1 MSKEL
6 TEYIDKELG
15 NLERSMVAA
24 PNRDYLEQFAKAN
37 HGNMDLLLMQ
47 MSMNAGYKMAMENV
61 NKRIKEHLKG

>member
-6 TEYIDKELG
+6 KKYIDKELG

-24 PNRDYLEQFAKAN
+24 PDRDYLEKFAKAN

-47 MSMNAGYKMAMENV
+47 MSMNAGYRMAMENV
-61 NKRIKEHLKG
+61 SAKIKEI

>member
-6 TEYIDKELG
+6 TKYINKELN

-24 PNRDYLEQFAKAN
+24 PDRDYLEKFAKAN

-47 MSMNAGYKMAMENV
+47 MSLNAGYRMAMENV
-61 NKRIKEHLKG
+61 NAKIKEI

>member
-1 MSKEL
+1 MNKEL

-15 NLERSMVAA
+15 NLEKSMVAA

-47 MSMNAGYKMAMENV
+47 MSMNAGYRMAMENV
-61 NKRIKEHLKG
+61 NAKIKEI

>member
-6 TEYIDKELG
+6 TKYINKELS

-24 PNRDYLEQFAKAN
+24 PDRDYLEKFAKAN

-47 MSMNAGYKMAMENV
+47 MSMNAGYRMAMENV
-61 NKRIKEHLKG
+61 NAKIKEI